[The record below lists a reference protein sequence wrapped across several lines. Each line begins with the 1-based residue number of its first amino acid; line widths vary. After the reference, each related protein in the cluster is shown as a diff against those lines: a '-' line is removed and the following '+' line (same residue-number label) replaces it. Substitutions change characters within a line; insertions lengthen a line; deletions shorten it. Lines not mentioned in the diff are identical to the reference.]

1 MSTPISTA
9 AASTPSVV
17 ARLDQMTKQIA
28 QHEAA
33 MNRASSTMGTVGL
46 LALVLMSA
54 YFFYGYVQIAELL
67 DPNKL
72 VPLGASMLENNL
84 PAARQAIVKQVSDSA
99 PAWAEQL
106 SVQVR
111 GGIPTLRNKLEDY
124 VMEQTDVL
132 LGQATSVTEQ
142 QFRKTIQENRELLD
156 RGFKELASSE
166 KLSEA
171 VLNELVIA
179 LEQQLQAD
187 MKSQAEIVL
196 ETLRHLSDRVKSL
209 EVGGST
215 DEEEKIERRVLML
228 ARRLQLMEADPR
240 PIQAPEVKSSAADKP
255 ATSNEPASDKSDDS
269 KKTETKDDQPIKEKE
284 AATDS
289 DAKAEK
295 VSEKKPE

>member
-1 MSTPISTA
+1 MSTPTSTA

-106 SVQVR
+106 SVQAR

-156 RGFKELASSE
+156 KGFKELATSE
-166 KLSEA
+166 KLSEE
-171 VLNELVIA
+171 VLNALVIA

-196 ETLRHLSDRVKSL
+196 ETLRHLSNRVKRL

-240 PIQAPEVKSSAADKP
+240 PIQAPEVKSAASDKP
-255 ATSNEPASDKSDDS
+255 VASDEPASDKSNDG
-269 KKTETKDDQPIKEKE
+269 KKADTKDDLPAKEKE
-284 AATDS
+284 AVTES
-289 DAKAEK
+289 DGKAEK
-295 VSEKKPE
+295 ATEKKTE

>member
-1 MSTPISTA
+1 MSTPTSIA
-9 AASTPSVV
+9 ATSTPSVV
-17 ARLDQMTKQIA
+17 ARLDQMSKQIA

-54 YFFYGYVQIAELL
+54 YFFYGYIQISELL
-67 DPNKL
+67 EPDKL

-106 SVQVR
+106 SVQAR
-111 GGIPTLRNKLEDY
+111 GGIPTLRTKLEDY

-142 QFRKTIQENRELLD
+142 QFQKTIQENRELLD
-156 RGFKELASSE
+156 KGFKELATSE
-166 KLSEA
+166 KLSEE
-171 VLNELVIA
+171 VLNALVIA

-196 ETLRHLSDRVKSL
+196 ETLRHLSDRVKRL

-215 DEEEKIERRVLML
+215 DEEERIERRVLML

-240 PIQAPEVKSSAADKP
+240 PIHAPEVKSAAAD
-255 ATSNEPASDKSDDS
+255 EPASDKSDDG
-269 KKTETKDDQPIKEKE
+269 KKTETKDDQPINEKE
-284 AATDS
+284 VT
-289 DAKAEK
+289 
-295 VSEKKPE
+295 EKKSE